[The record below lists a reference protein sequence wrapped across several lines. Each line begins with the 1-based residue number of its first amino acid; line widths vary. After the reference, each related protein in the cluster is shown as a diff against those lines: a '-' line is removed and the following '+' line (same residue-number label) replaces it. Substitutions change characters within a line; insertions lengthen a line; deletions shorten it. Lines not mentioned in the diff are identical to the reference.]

1 MSNET
6 TIRANVKVSGLSELE
21 KANSL
26 IKEMNHS
33 LSSLGR
39 TGGNNGLSGLSSSI
53 NKAKVEAK
61 ELKAAIKQADDVNLS
76 KVGNAAAESLSKA
89 ENKANQLKAKL
100 EQANNV
106 NLAKAGSSASEGLNK
121 AESKAGQLK
130 NKLEQ
135 ANDVNLSKV
144 GNSASE
150 GLSKAEAKASQLRS
164 KLEQVNNINGGMAGQ
179 KISEGLS
186 RAESKANQFQG
197 SVRKSIAAER
207 ELASAAHSV
216 AQAEQQSAS
225 AAQRGAQA
233 RQQAVQAARQN
244 AQSERQM
251 AMIGSSSPDKKEGKV
266 RGAIRDVAGM
276 YTLGNLAAN
285 GIMAAGEGVKGL
297 FGSGLSYI
305 SQQQASQ
312 VSWASNARSVNK
324 LLGKNM
330 SNKEATSFSKG
341 MVKDIS
347 NLATSAGNDY
357 KQVSDA
363 ALAFYATGAGVS
375 TAGNKKKTLQLTK
388 DMLNLQD
395 AGGMNDEEMGRF
407 ISSVAKTLDQDK
419 LTTERLQQLKQFN
432 PNIDEYLDKAHKKRT
447 GEKAGKVGDYT
458 GDDLVKALHMAGM
471 APGVNDA
478 SKKMNQSLAGV
489 QRAIK
494 NGAVRMTAGFEERL
508 ASGLNKAFGGDGKL
522 FSRITDWFNSPKKT
536 EGFTNKVADG
546 TAGVISTVGKG
557 GREAFD
563 LAKKLSDVA
572 KPIAG
577 GFSTGFIDQVKAFK
591 NGLSTAY
598 NGLKSTASKLSDTI
612 PKGAKG
618 KFSSI
623 GNELGNATGKIT
635 AFLVAVRGLSKL
647 PKIGQGITK
656 AMQPLLKFA
665 SKLPVVG
672 KGLSGLISKI
682 TGIKKLDETKNL
694 SAAGK
699 MQNAANTMMSAANRM
714 NSGSRN
720 SGFGGNGVKSAGYYG
735 SSNGYYNNGEIY
747 DGYTGPLTR
756 TGLYHSK
763 AGTNGDPNAWFNK
776 LISRGQN
783 YLGAAN
789 PKHGKGSFVQR
800 IKGNVLTGVGRAGQR
815 VFGES
820 RIGNVIYRGAL
831 ASGRGLRA
839 TRGFIAK
846 GAPGMNATFAAMDA
860 MSVIGTTKS
869 GSLARHKGVGNAVG
883 QGVGSTVGMAAGT
896 ALGSLIGMPT
906 VGAVAGSF
914 LGGWAGGKVGSWIG
928 SKFGGSKP
936 SGNKLTQQ
944 QRDAIKADEI
954 VAKTNFT
961 NGYNSLYQNAG
972 QKAPVSANKAYKTMN
987 AASKG
992 NAKSQAAAQLY
1003 DQAMQA
1009 GDLASANKY
1018 FSQAQK
1024 QVKAGDAKGVRS
1036 AQSRLSKAKK
1046 AEKKAYDD
1054 AYTKALGEAY
1064 NNGQRGKAAREQAK
1078 QLAKG
1083 DKNYQK
1089 ARKNTKSAQ
1098 NKVNKAKKKY
1108 KDDTG
1113 EDYKKSKASSKGK
1126 GSKSGASKKNSKSG
1140 SKNRGS
1146 SKGSSKPKS
1155 KGSSRKSSRSKAKS
1169 SRGNSKP
1176 ASKKSRSS
1184 SGKKRSNGSKNASR
1198 DQKAASRKLDK
1209 AASNL
1214 NKSAS
1219 KKAKSSSKR
1228 KGSSKS
1234 NNKSRSSSKPHSKT
1248 ANVKAKTK
1256 GTKDAKKLSKATK
1269 GVKSKNAKVKANV
1282 KGTKDAKK
1290 LSKATKGVKNK
1301 SAKVKAKTSGG
1312 NKVKKLAKDTKKV
1325 KNKNAKIKAKTSG
1338 GNKVKK
1344 LAKDTK
1350 KIKNKNAKVKVKVS
1364 GESKVKKLAKDIKK
1378 VKNKN
1383 ARVRARVSGEGK
1395 VKKLSQNIKK
1405 VKNKNARVRA
1415 TASGAGKV
1423 KSLAS
1428 SIKRVKNKTARVR
1441 ASASG
1446 AGQVKSLASA
1456 INRVKNKTARVTAHA
1471 TGTGQVKS
1479 LQSAINGVK
1488 NKTASVTAKVTG
1500 TGQVKQ
1506 LTSAINSVKGKSV
1519 SVTAKVSGTGE
1530 VRGLASAI
1538 AAVHSKHVTISATVT
1553 KSGHLATG
1561 TPGASNA
1568 FRGRLATG
1576 TPGAGASFV
1585 AALATGTPAATTNQ
1599 WSANGGVKKGNYL
1612 VNDAPGAD
1620 FVEAF
1625 MTRAGTIGLF
1635 PKQRNLIV
1643 PLGEGTQVLNANETK
1658 KKFPRLKT
1666 GTPSFNIKND
1676 AKSSNKSEK
1685 STVVNNNT
1693 FNINVNVDGSAG
1705 IDQKLINKIANQIA
1719 EKLTVA
1725 FPESEV

>member
-1 MSNET
+1 M
-6 TIRANVKVSGLSELE
+6 
-21 KANSL
+21 
-26 IKEMNHS
+26 
-33 LSSLGR
+33 
-39 TGGNNGLSGLSSSI
+39 
-53 NKAKVEAK
+53 
-61 ELKAAIKQADDVNLS
+61 AAI
-76 KVGNAAAESLSKA
+76 
-89 ENKANQLKAKL
+89 
-100 EQANNV
+100 
-106 NLAKAGSSASEGLNK
+106 SAS
-121 AESKAGQLK
+121 
-130 NKLEQ
+130 
-135 ANDVNLSKV
+135 
-144 GNSASE
+144 
-150 GLSKAEAKASQLRS
+150 
-164 KLEQVNNINGGMAGQ
+164 
-179 KISEGLS
+179 
-186 RAESKANQFQG
+186 
-197 SVRKSIAAER
+197 
-207 ELASAAHSV
+207 
-216 AQAEQQSAS
+216 
-225 AAQRGAQA
+225 
-233 RQQAVQAARQN
+233 
-244 AQSERQM
+244 
-251 AMIGSSSPDKKEGKV
+251 SPEKKEGKV
-266 RGAIRDVAGM
+266 RGAVRDVVGM

-312 VSWASNARSVNK
+312 VSWASNARSVSD
-324 LLGKNM
+324 LLGRSMTNAQ
-330 SNKEATSFSKG
+330 ATRFSKG
-341 MVKDIS
+341 MVRDIQ

-357 KQVSDA
+357 GQVSDA
-363 ALAFYATGAGVS
+363 ALAFYATGGGVS

-407 ISSVAKTLDQDK
+407 IASVAKTLDQDK
-419 LTTERLQQLKQFN
+419 MDTDRLNQLKSFN
-432 PNIDEYLDKAHKKRT
+432 PNVDEFLNRAYKKRT
-447 GEKAGKVGDYT
+447 GKDATKPQDYK
-458 GDDLVKALHMAGM
+458 GDDLVEAIHMMGM
-471 APGVNDA
+471 APGVSDA

-489 QRAIK
+489 QRAVK
-494 NGAVRMTAGFEERL
+494 NGMVRMTAGFEERL
-508 ASGLNKAFGGDGKL
+508 GKGLNKAFGGDGKL
-522 FSRITDWFNSPKKT
+522 FSRITDWFNNPKKT

-546 TAGVISTVGKG
+546 TTGVISAVGKG
-557 GREAFD
+557 GREAID

-598 NGLKSTASKLSDTI
+598 NGLKSTASKLSDAI

-618 KFSSI
+618 KFSTI
-623 GNELGNATGKIT
+623 GNELGNATGKVT
-635 AFLVAVRGLSKL
+635 AFLVAIRGLSKL
-647 PKIGQGITK
+647 PGIGQGITK

-682 TGIKKLDETKNL
+682 TGIKKLDEAKNM

-714 NSGSRN
+714 NSGGRN
-720 SGFGGNGVKSAGYYG
+720 GGFGGGVSSTYG
-735 SSNGYYNNGEIY
+735 SSTGYYNNGELY

-783 YLGAAN
+783 YLSAAN
-789 PKHGKGSFVQR
+789 PQHGKGSFVQR

-820 RIGNVIYRGAL
+820 RVGNAVYRGAL
-831 ASGRGLRA
+831 ATGRGLRA
-839 TRGFIAK
+839 ARGFIGR

-928 SKFGGSKP
+928 SKFGGSRP
-936 SGNKLTQQ
+936 SSNKLTQQ

-961 NGYNSLYQNAG
+961 NGYNSLYQSAG
-972 QKAPVSANKAYKTMN
+972 QKPPVSAAKAYKTMN

-992 NAKSQAAAQLY
+992 NAKAQAAAQLY

-1009 GDLASANKY
+1009 GDLTSANKY

-1024 QVKAGDAKGVRS
+1024 QVKAGDAKGIKS
-1036 AQSRLSKAKK
+1036 AQSKLSKAKK
-1046 AEKKAYDD
+1046 NEKKAYDD

-1064 NNGQRGKAAREQAK
+1064 NQKLHGKDARNQAK
-1078 QLAKG
+1078 LLAKG

-1113 EDYKKSKASSKGK
+1113 EDYKKPKASSKGK
-1126 GSKSGASKKNSKSG
+1126 GSKGGASSKSKPKKSG
-1140 SKNRGS
+1140 SSKRSGS
-1146 SKGSSKPKS
+1146 RKPSRSKSKSSHGSSKPS
-1155 KGSSRKSSRSKAKS
+1155 
-1169 SRGNSKP
+1169 
-1176 ASKKSRSS
+1176 SKKSRSS
-1184 SGKKRSNGSKNASR
+1184 SSSKKRSSRSNKSASR
-1198 DQKAASRKLDK
+1198 DQKSASRKLDK
-1209 AASNL
+1209 AASNM
-1214 NKSAS
+1214 NKAAS
-1219 KKAKSSSKR
+1219 KKAKSSSKGKSHSGS
-1228 KGSSKS
+1228 KGSS
-1234 NNKSRSSSKPHSKT
+1234 NKRS
-1248 ANVKAKTK
+1248 NVKASVK
-1256 GTKDAKKLSKATK
+1256 GTKKAKDLSKATK
-1269 GVKSKNAKVKANV
+1269 GVKNKNAKVKANV

-1290 LSKATKGVKNK
+1290 LSKATKGVKSKN
-1301 SAKVKAKTSGG
+1301 AKVKAKTSGGNKVKKLAKDTKNVKNKNAKIKAKTSGG

-1325 KNKNAKIKAKTSG
+1325 KNKNAKIKVKTSG
-1338 GNKVKK
+1338 ENKVKK
-1344 LAKDTK
+1344 LSKD
-1350 KIKNKNAKVKVKVS
+1350 
-1364 GESKVKKLAKDIKK
+1364 LKK

-1383 ARVRARVSGEGK
+1383 AKVRVRVSGENK
-1395 VKKLSQNIKK
+1395 VKKLARDIKK

-1415 TASGAGKV
+1415 TATGAGKV

-1456 INRVKNKTARVTAHA
+1456 INRVKNKTARVRASA

-1519 SVTAKVSGTGE
+1519 SVSAKVNGTGE
-1530 VRGLASAI
+1530 VRALASAI
-1538 AAVHSKHVTISATVT
+1538 NAVHSKHVTITATVS
-1553 KSGHLATG
+1553 KS
-1561 TPGASNA
+1561 
-1568 FRGRLATG
+1568 GRLATG
-1576 TPGAGASFV
+1576 TPGATSAFNGRLATGTPGASKSFI
-1585 AALATGTPAATTNQ
+1585 AALAKGTPAATTAQ
-1599 WSANGGVKKGNYL
+1599 WSANGGVKRGNYL

-1625 MTRAGTIGLF
+1625 MTKAGTIGLF
-1635 PKQRNLIV
+1635 PKQRNLVV
-1643 PLGEGTQVLNANETK
+1643 PLEEGTQVLNANETK

-1666 GTPSFNIKND
+1666 GTPTFNLKNEN
-1676 AKSSNKSEK
+1676 SSNQKSQK
-1685 STVVNNNT
+1685 STTVNHNT
-1693 FNINVNVDGSAG
+1693 FNINVNVDGSGG
-1705 IDQKLINKIANQIA
+1705 IDQKLINQIANQIA
-1719 EKLTVA
+1719 EKLTIA

>member
-21 KANSL
+21 RANSL
-26 IKEMNHS
+26 IKEINQS

-39 TGGNNGLSGLSSSI
+39 SGGNNGLSGLSSSI

-61 ELKAAIKQADDVNLS
+61 ELKAAIKQADDINLS
-76 KVGNAAAESLSKA
+76 KVGNTAAEGLTKA

-106 NLAKAGSSASEGLNK
+106 NLNKTGNSASEGLSKAENK
-121 AESKAGQLK
+121 ASQLK
-130 NKLEQ
+130 SKLEQ
-135 ANDVNLSKV
+135 ADNVSLSKV
-144 GNSASE
+144 GNSAVE
-150 GLSKAEAKASQLRS
+150 GLSKAEAKASQLKS
-164 KLEQVNNINGGMAGQ
+164 KLEQVNSVNGSMAGQ

-186 RAESKANQFQG
+186 RAESKANQFQS
-197 SVRKSIAAER
+197 SVRRSVSAER

-233 RQQAVQAARQN
+233 RQQAAQSARQN
-244 AQSERQM
+244 AQAERQM
-251 AMIGSSSPDKKEGKV
+251 AAISASSPEKKEGKV
-266 RGAIRDVAGM
+266 RGAVRDVVGM

-324 LLGKNM
+324 LLGRDMTNAQ
-330 SNKEATSFSKG
+330 ATRFSKG
-341 MVKDIS
+341 MVRDIQ

-357 KQVSDA
+357 GQVSDA

-432 PNIDEYLDKAHKKRT
+432 PNIDEYLNRAHKDRT
-447 GEKAGKVGDYT
+447 GKDAGKPGDYS

-471 APGVNDA
+471 APGVSDA

-489 QRAIK
+489 QRAVK
-494 NGAVRMTAGFEERL
+494 NGMVRMTAGFEERL
-508 ASGLNKAFGGDGKL
+508 GKGLNKAFGGDGKL
-522 FSRITDWFNSPKKT
+522 FSRITDWFNNPKKT

-546 TAGVISTVGKG
+546 TTGVISAVGKG
-557 GREAFD
+557 GREAID

-598 NGLKSTASKLSDTI
+598 NGLKSTASKLSDAI

-618 KFSSI
+618 KFSTI
-623 GNELGNATGKIT
+623 GNELGNATGKVT
-635 AFLVAVRGLSKL
+635 AFLVAIRGLSKL
-647 PKIGQGITK
+647 PGIGQGITK

-682 TGIKKLDETKNL
+682 TGIKKLDEAKNM

-714 NSGSRN
+714 NSGGRN
-720 SGFGGNGVKSAGYYG
+720 GGFGGGASSAYG
-735 SSNGYYNNGEIY
+735 SSTGYYNNGELY
-747 DGYTGPLTR
+747 EGYTGPLTR

-783 YLGAAN
+783 YLSAAN
-789 PKHGKGSFVQR
+789 PQHGKGSFVQR

-820 RIGNVIYRGAL
+820 RVGNAVYRGAL
-831 ASGRGLRA
+831 ATGRGLRA
-839 TRGFIAK
+839 ARGFIGR

-860 MSVIGTTKS
+860 LSTIGTTKA
-869 GSLARHKGVGNAVG
+869 GSLARHKGVGSAIG
-883 QGVGSTVGMAAGT
+883 TGVGSTIGMAAG
-896 ALGSLIGMPT
+896 SLLDPFTFGMGT
-906 VGAVAGSF
+906 VAGGF

-936 SGNKLTQQ
+936 SSNKLTQQ

-961 NGYNSLYQNAG
+961 NGYNSLYQSAG
-972 QKAPVSANKAYKTMN
+972 QKPPVSAAKAYKTMS

-992 NAKSQAAAQLY
+992 NAKAQAAAQLY

-1024 QVKAGDAKGVRS
+1024 QVKAGDAKGVKS
-1036 AQSRLSKAKK
+1036 AQGTLNKAKK
-1046 AEKKAYDD
+1046 NEKKAYDD
-1054 AYTKALGEAY
+1054 AYTKALADAY
-1064 NNGQRGKAAREQAK
+1064 SKHMSGKGAK
-1078 QLAKG
+1078 DYAKSMAKG

-1113 EDYKKSKASSKGK
+1113 EDYKKPKASSKSK
-1126 GSKSGASKKNSKSG
+1126 GSKGGASSKSKPKK
-1140 SKNRGS
+1140 SGS
-1146 SKGSSKPKS
+1146 SKGS
-1155 KGSSRKSSRSKAKS
+1155 GSRKPSRSKSKS
-1169 SRGNSKP
+1169 SHSSSKP
-1176 ASKKSRSS
+1176 SSKKSRSS
-1184 SGKKRSNGSKNASR
+1184 SSSKKRSSRSNKSASR
-1198 DQKAASRKLDK
+1198 DQKSASRKLDK
-1209 AASNL
+1209 AASNM
-1214 NKSAS
+1214 NKAAS
-1219 KKAKSSSKR
+1219 KKAKSSSKSKSHSGS
-1228 KGSSKS
+1228 KGSS
-1234 NNKSRSSSKPHSKT
+1234 NKRS
-1248 ANVKAKTK
+1248 NVKASVK
-1256 GTKDAKKLSKATK
+1256 GTKKAKDLSKATK
-1269 GVKSKNAKVKANV
+1269 GVKNKNAKVKANV

-1290 LSKATKGVKNK
+1290 LSKATKGVKSKN
-1301 SAKVKAKTSGG
+1301 AKVKAKTSGGNKVKKLAKDTKNVKNKNAKIKAKTSGG

-1325 KNKNAKIKAKTSG
+1325 KNKNAKIKVKTSG
-1338 GNKVKK
+1338 ENKVKK
-1344 LAKDTK
+1344 LSKD
-1350 KIKNKNAKVKVKVS
+1350 
-1364 GESKVKKLAKDIKK
+1364 LKK

-1383 ARVRARVSGEGK
+1383 AKVRVRVSGENK
-1395 VKKLSQNIKK
+1395 VKKLARDIKK

-1415 TASGAGKV
+1415 TATGAGKV

-1456 INRVKNKTARVTAHA
+1456 INRVKNKTARVRASA

-1519 SVTAKVSGTGE
+1519 SVSAKVNGTGE
-1530 VRGLASAI
+1530 VRALASAI
-1538 AAVHSKHVTISATVT
+1538 NAVHSKHVTITATVS

-1561 TPGASNA
+1561 TPGATSA
-1568 FRGRLATG
+1568 FNGRLATG
-1576 TPGAGASFV
+1576 TPGASKSFI
-1585 AALATGTPAATTNQ
+1585 AALAKGTPAATTAQ
-1599 WSANGGVKKGNYL
+1599 WSANGGVKRGNYL

-1625 MTRAGTIGLF
+1625 MTKAGTIGLF
-1635 PKQRNLIV
+1635 PKQRNLVV
-1643 PLGEGTQVLNANETK
+1643 PLEEGTQVLNANETK

-1666 GTPSFNIKND
+1666 GTPTFNLKNEN
-1676 AKSSNKSEK
+1676 SSNQKSQK
-1685 STVVNNNT
+1685 STTVNHNT
-1693 FNINVNVDGSAG
+1693 FNINVNVDGSSG
-1705 IDQKLINKIANQIA
+1705 IDQKLINQIANQIA
-1719 EKLTVA
+1719 EKLTIA